1 MRFTTPVFILVSLLL
16 TACHRSADHLDAS
29 AAANRND
36 TAVNAASPQT
46 CVNLNRA
53 SAEELIELPGIGEVM
68 SRRIIDYREHHGPF
82 RRPAE
87 IIIIEGFSEKKY
99 RAIADLICVDPPS
112 DAP

>member
-1 MRFTTPVFILVSLLL
+1 MLLSLPLA
-16 TACHRSADHLDAS
+16 ACHRSAERAGAS

-36 TAVNAASPQT
+36 APAAGAASQPP

-53 SAEELIELPGIGEVM
+53 TAEELIKLPGIGEVM

-87 IIIIEGFSEKKY
+87 IIIVEGFSEKKY
-99 RAIADLICVDPPS
+99 RAIADMLCVDPPGDEKS
-112 DAP
+112 DK